1 VDEKGGGC
9 ALEEAAGPIPRGER
23 MLKSCPSA
31 FGGPYVLKGS
41 GMACTIA
48 SKQGS
53 ELFAV
58 NLSKTSKEERTTTAS
73 WGLMNTSVS
82 LSCRHTFS
90 YLFVHTIP
98 TLMLVLQYILV
109 VAGLQLVKLIDLRL
123 ENRKGGTEGLEV

>member
-1 VDEKGGGC
+1 
-9 ALEEAAGPIPRGER
+9 

-73 WGLMNTSVS
+73 WQRINIFVS
-82 LSCRHTFS
+82 LSYRRKPS

-98 TLMLVLQYILV
+98 TLVLVLQYILV
-109 VAGLQLVKLIDLRL
+109 VAGLQLVKSIDLCL
-123 ENRKGGTEGLEV
+123 ENRKGSAESLEV